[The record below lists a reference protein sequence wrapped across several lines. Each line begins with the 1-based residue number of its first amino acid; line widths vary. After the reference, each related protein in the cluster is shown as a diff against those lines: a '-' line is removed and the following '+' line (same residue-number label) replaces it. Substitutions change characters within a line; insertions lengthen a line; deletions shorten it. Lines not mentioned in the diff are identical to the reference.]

1 MDEPELFLKL
11 NCIAPRR
18 VRGRDGQALFNL
30 YNIGERMNKYT
41 GIIATLLIGISLT
54 LGGMSDANAKRFGG
68 GSSFGGRS
76 SYSAPYQ
83 RSVTPPARPANQ
95 QQAAA
100 QNPAANP
107 ARTGRSGLM
116 GILGGLALGGLLG
129 SLFAGGGFH
138 GINFMDILVFGGIA
152 FLLYKLFAA
161 KKTDAA
167 PRPVYNRTADHDY
180 HDTASTHQEPRTT
193 QAGFDTDILF
203 KKNNNAVPSGQNT
216 AAVLQGFDQ
225 QAFLSGAKIAFTH
238 LQKAW
243 DERDFA
249 EIRGLTT
256 DKVFAEIQDQ
266 LKASAAPNRT
276 EILKLEAEL
285 LEVREVGSELEAV
298 VLFDTIM
305 REDNNAQAGQVR
317 EVWHFIKPKVSV
329 QSKWYLD
336 GIQQLE
342 D

>member
-1 MDEPELFLKL
+1 
-11 NCIAPRR
+11 
-18 VRGRDGQALFNL
+18 
-30 YNIGERMNKYT
+30 MNKTT
-41 GIIATLLIGISLT
+41 GIIATLLIGLSLT

-83 RSVTPPARPANQ
+83 RSATPPSRPANQ
-95 QQAAA
+95 NQQ
-100 QNPAANP
+100 PAATPNQP
-107 ARTGRSGLM
+107 AKPGWANRSGLM
-116 GILGGLALGGLLG
+116 GMLGGLALGGLLG
-129 SLFAGGGFH
+129 SLFHGGGFQ
-138 GINFMDILVFGGIA
+138 GINFMDILIFGGIA

-161 KKTDAA
+161 KKAGSA
-167 PRPVYNRTADHDY
+167 ERPVYNRTADHSY
-180 HDTASTHQEPRTT
+180 QDTASSYHQEPEATPAGP
-193 QAGFDTDILF
+193 AGFDTDILF
-203 KKNNNAVPSGQNT
+203 KKDKNAAASYAQPVQQDDAGFASIVVPKD
-216 AAVLQGFDQ
+216 FDQ
-225 QAFLSGAKIAFTH
+225 QAFLSGAKIAFAN

-243 DERDFA
+243 DERDLA

-266 LKASAAPNRT
+266 LKASDTENRT

-298 VLFDTIM
+298 VLFDSIM
-305 REDNNAQAGQVR
+305 REERDAQAAQVR

-329 QSKWYLD
+329 QPKWYLD

>member
-1 MDEPELFLKL
+1 
-11 NCIAPRR
+11 
-18 VRGRDGQALFNL
+18 
-30 YNIGERMNKYT
+30 MNKYT
-41 GIIATLLIGISLT
+41 GIIATLLIGLSLS

-83 RSVTPPARPANQ
+83 RSATPPSRPANQ
-95 QQAAA
+95 NQQPAATPN
-100 QNPAANP
+100 QAANP
-107 ARTGRSGLM
+107 SPTNRSGLM
-116 GILGGLALGGLLG
+116 GMLGGLALGGLIGSMLG
-129 SLFAGGGFH
+129 GSFH
-138 GINFMDILVFGGIA
+138 GINFMDILVFGGII

-161 KKTDAA
+161 KNAGAA
-167 PRPVYNRTADHDY
+167 QRPVYNRTADNNY
-180 HDTASTHQEPRTT
+180 QDTVSNYQEPHPAQTDT
-193 QAGFDTDILF
+193 AGFDTDILF
-203 KKNNNAVPSGQNT
+203 KNGKNNTASSGSYAQSNANIPKD
-216 AAVLQGFDQ
+216 FDQ
-225 QAFLSGAKIAFTH
+225 QAFLSGAKIAFAN

-243 DERDFA
+243 DERDLA

-266 LKASAAPNRT
+266 LKTSDTENRT

-305 REDNNAQAGQVR
+305 REDIHAQAEQVR
-317 EVWHFIKPKVSV
+317 EVWHFIKPRVSI
-329 QSKWYLD
+329 QPKWYLD
-336 GIQQLE
+336 GIQQLA

>member
-1 MDEPELFLKL
+1 
-11 NCIAPRR
+11 
-18 VRGRDGQALFNL
+18 
-30 YNIGERMNKYT
+30 MNKYT
-41 GIIATLLIGISLT
+41 GIIATLLIGLSLS

-68 GSSFGGRS
+68 GSSFGSRP

-83 RSVTPPARPANQ
+83 RSATPPSHPSNQNQ
-95 QQAAA
+95 QQAATPN
-100 QNPAANP
+100 QAAKPGWAN
-107 ARTGRSGLM
+107 RGGLM
-116 GILGGLALGGLLG
+116 GMLGGLALGGLIGSMLG
-129 SLFAGGGFH
+129 GAFH

-161 KKTDAA
+161 KKAGAA
-167 PRPVYNRTADHDY
+167 QRPVYNRNADNNY
-180 HDTASTHQEPRTT
+180 QDTVSSYQEPQPT
-193 QAGFDTDILF
+193 QAGPSGFDTDILF
-203 KKNNNAVPSGQNT
+203 KKDKNNATASMQPT
-216 AAVLQGFDQ
+216 AAIPKDFDQ
-225 QAFLSGAKIAFTH
+225 QAFLSGAKIAFAN

-243 DERDFA
+243 DQRDLA

-266 LKASAAPNRT
+266 LKASDTENRT

-305 REDNNAQAGQVR
+305 REDTHAQAEQVR
-317 EVWHFIKPKVSV
+317 EVWHFIKPKVSI
-329 QSKWYLD
+329 QPKWYLD